1 MEDFFYQT
9 YSEEPGKEG
18 AGYAINTKTMQ
29 TNSALTGSFILKASM
44 NYGAIVL
51 MVMCPTILS
60 LQQLLDADK
69 YGYHFS
75 VLRKLGPQ
83 LGVEERNINRF
94 VLKQLGVWFGLPVL
108 VAILASTIAVTCFL
122 QSVSAEISAY
132 IGVKTLFIQ
141 VSVTVVILVL
151 LLECYFVSTFIL
163 FRKSMSGAKN
173 E

>member
-1 MEDFFYQT
+1 MEDSFYQT

-51 MVMCPTILS
+51 MVMCLTILS

-69 YGYHFS
+69 YGYRFS
-75 VLRKLGPQ
+75 VLRK
-83 LGVEERNINRF
+83 LGVEERNINWF

-108 VAILASTIAVTCFL
+108 VAILAFTIAVTCFL

-151 LLECYFVSTFIL
+151 LLACYFVSTFIL